1 MSNSSNSK
9 ASDKL
14 KLTGKLT
21 DIMYI
26 GMFTAITAIFAQ
38 ICIPFQI
45 PFTLQTLAVFL
56 AGAMLGWKRGT
67 ISVLVYIM
75 LAAVGAPVLAGLKGG
90 VDKVF
95 GVTGGYILGFI
106 LTALIVGG
114 ITEFFGKSIPSLII
128 SMTLGLM
135 ACYILGT
142 VWYCIFAGVDFI
154 SALLLCVVPFLPADA
169 AKIAVAVFL
178 VKRLEN
184 VIKLT

>member
-56 AGAMLGWKRGT
+56 AGASSPGMIREVREL
-67 ISVLVYIM
+67 
-75 LAAVGAPVLAGLKGG
+75 
-90 VDKVF
+90 
-95 GVTGGYILGFI
+95 
-106 LTALIVGG
+106 
-114 ITEFFGKSIPSLII
+114 
-128 SMTLGLM
+128 
-135 ACYILGT
+135 
-142 VWYCIFAGVDFI
+142 
-154 SALLLCVVPFLPADA
+154 
-169 AKIAVAVFL
+169 
-178 VKRLEN
+178 
-184 VIKLT
+184 